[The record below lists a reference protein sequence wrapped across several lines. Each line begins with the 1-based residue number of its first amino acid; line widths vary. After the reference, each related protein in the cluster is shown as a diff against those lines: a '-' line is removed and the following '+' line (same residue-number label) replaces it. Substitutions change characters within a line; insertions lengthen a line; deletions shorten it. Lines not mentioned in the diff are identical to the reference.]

1 MEYIAHEE
9 TRNGVTLKIIA
20 DEDRESPRD
29 WDNLA
34 TLCCD
39 HGRYNLGDDGAH
51 RAAADAIQASRH
63 YRPSWED
70 SEGLDFSHGPDLYKA
85 IQRCDDI
92 LTLPLYLYDH
102 SGITMSTAPFS
113 CQWDSGQVGFAFIT
127 RERAL
132 SEYGG
137 KVLTA
142 ATRAKALSLIVGEV
156 ETYDMY
162 LTGDVWG
169 YVLEDEAGEQTDS
182 MWGCYGLDYA
192 REEGERAAG
201 WRD

>member
-1 MEYIAHEE
+1 MEYIAHQE
-9 TRNGVTLKIIA
+9 TRDGLTLKIIA
-20 DEDRESPRD
+20 DDDRESPRK

-39 HGRYNLGDDGAH
+39 HDRYDLGDDDAH
-51 RAAADAIQASRH
+51 DAAADAIRASRH
-63 YRPSWED
+63 YRSSWED
-70 SEGLDFSHGPDLYKA
+70 GEGLDFSHGPDLFKA

-102 SGITMSTAPFS
+102 SGITMSTGPFS
-113 CQWDSGQVGFAFIT
+113 CPWDSGQVGFAFIT
-127 RERAL
+127 RERVL

-137 KVLTA
+137 KILTA
-142 ATRAKALSLIVGEV
+142 ATRAKALALIVGEV

-169 YVLEDEAGEQTDS
+169 YVLEDADGEQTDAL
-182 MWGCYGLDYA
+182 WGCYGLDYA

>member
-9 TRNGVTLKIIA
+9 TRDGLTLKIIA
-20 DEDRESPRD
+20 DDDRESPRN

-39 HGRYNLGDDGAH
+39 HGRYNLGDDDAH
-51 RAAADAIQASRH
+51 SDAADAIRASRH

-70 SEGLDFSHGPDLYKA
+70 GEGLDFSHGPDLYKA

-102 SGITMSTAPFS
+102 SGITMSTGPFS
-113 CQWDSGQVGFAFIT
+113 CPWDSGQVGFAFIT
-127 RERAL
+127 RKQAL

-137 KVLTA
+137 KILTA
-142 ATRAKALSLIVGEV
+142 ATRAKALALIVGEV

-169 YVLEDEAGEQTDS
+169 YVLEDADGEQTDS
-182 MWGCYGLDYA
+182 LWGCYGLDYA